1 MCERNVVVIYVICSV
16 RYEVYCSF
24 RFSKKEAF
32 VSTYNHDINIGING
46 LINLLTYFALLTF
59 IWLAGD

>member
-1 MCERNVVVIYVICSV
+1 MWLSSTSSV

-24 RFSKKEAF
+24 RFSKKEEIVPA
-32 VSTYNHDINIGING
+32 YNHDIIIGING

-59 IWLAGD
+59 IW